1 MSQKESFDGAV
12 KDNYFD
18 VLVRFDR
25 RDDLVELRNGVRTE
39 NIERRM
45 VNGYS
50 PIVGRAPRK
59 MYLLPHLSFG
69 LHTLSPMNFQSLFKC
84 AHWQGERAFVA
95 TRLPRHLENEFQLDR
110 GAEWKTGDAVNQ
122 AAGVLLFSEV
132 VLKQL

>member
-25 RDDLVELRNGVRTE
+25 RDDLIELRNGVWTE

-59 MYLLPHLSFG
+59 MYLPAHLSFG
-69 LHTLSPMNFQSLFKC
+69 LHILSPMNFQSLVQSTDC
-84 AHWQGERAFVA
+84 HRQGEAAFVA
-95 TRLPRHLENEFQLDR
+95 LPLLRPLENDFQLD
-110 GAEWKTGDAVNQ
+110 Q
-122 AAGVLLFSEV
+122 
-132 VLKQL
+132 

>member
-18 VLVRFDR
+18 GLVRFDR
-25 RDDLVELRNGVRTE
+25 RDDLIELRNGVRTE

-59 MYLLPHLSFG
+59 MYLLRHLSFG
-69 LHTLSPMNFQSLFKC
+69 LHILSPIVSHQFS
-84 AHWQGERAFVA
+84 A
-95 TRLPRHLENEFQLDR
+95 HLENDFQLDR
-110 GAEWKTGDAVNQ
+110 DAEWKACDAVN
-122 AAGVLLFSEV
+122 
-132 VLKQL
+132 

>member
-18 VLVRFDR
+18 GLVRFDR
-25 RDDLVELRNGVRTE
+25 RDDLIELRNGVRTE

-59 MYLLPHLSFG
+59 MYLLRHLSFG
-69 LHTLSPMNFQSLFKC
+69 LHILSLMISRLFKSTHC
-84 AHWQGERAFVA
+84 HWKGERAFVG
-95 TRLPRHLENEFQLDR
+95 TRLPHHLENDFQLNR
-110 GAEWKTGDAVNQ
+110 GAEWKACDAVN
-122 AAGVLLFSEV
+122 
-132 VLKQL
+132 

>member
-18 VLVRFDR
+18 GLVRFDR
-25 RDDLVELRNGVRTE
+25 RDDLIELRNGVRSE

-59 MYLLPHLSFG
+59 MHLLPHLRFG
-69 LHTLSPMNFQSLFKC
+69 SHILSPMNFYRLLK
-84 AHWQGERAFVA
+84 ALTA
-95 TRLPRHLENEFQLDR
+95 TGKASGHSSPHVYLATSKMISNSTGAPSGRLATP
-110 GAEWKTGDAVNQ
+110 
-122 AAGVLLFSEV
+122 
-132 VLKQL
+132 

>member
-18 VLVRFDR
+18 GLVLFDR
-25 RDDLVELRNGVRTE
+25 RDDLIELRNSVRTE

-69 LHTLSPMNFQSLFKC
+69 LHIFSPMNFPRFVQKHSLPL
-84 AHWQGERAFVA
+84 ERRAGIRRHRF
-95 TRLPRHLENEFQLDR
+95 TSPPR
-110 GAEWKTGDAVNQ
+110 K
-122 AAGVLLFSEV
+122 
-132 VLKQL
+132 

>member
-25 RDDLVELRNGVRTE
+25 RDDLIELWNGVWTE

-59 MYLLPHLSFG
+59 MYLLSHLSFG
-69 LHTLSPMNFQSLFKC
+69 LHILSPMNSVVC
-84 AHWQGERAFVA
+84 PRALTA
-95 TRLPRHLENEFQLDR
+95 TGKASGHSSPHVYLATSKMISNSTGAPSGRL
-110 GAEWKTGDAVNQ
+110 
-122 AAGVLLFSEV
+122 
-132 VLKQL
+132 

>member
-18 VLVRFDR
+18 GLVRFDR
-25 RDDLVELRNGVRTE
+25 RDDLIEFWNGVRTE

-59 MYLLPHLSFG
+59 MYLLRHPSFD
-69 LHTLSPMNFQSLFKC
+69 LHILSPMNVQPFVQNHSLPLARRGGHSS
-84 AHWQGERAFVA
+84 AHVYLTTSKMISNSTGAPSGRLA
-95 TRLPRHLENEFQLDR
+95 TP
-110 GAEWKTGDAVNQ
+110 
-122 AAGVLLFSEV
+122 
-132 VLKQL
+132 

>member
-12 KDNYFD
+12 KDNHFD
-18 VLVRFDR
+18 GFVRFDR
-25 RDDLVELRNGVRTE
+25 RDDLIELRNGVRTE

-69 LHTLSPMNFQSLFKC
+69 LHIFSPMNFQPFVQKHSMPL
-84 AHWQGERAFVA
+84 ERRAGLRRHTF
-95 TRLPRHLENEFQLDR
+95 TSPPR
-110 GAEWKTGDAVNQ
+110 K
-122 AAGVLLFSEV
+122 
-132 VLKQL
+132 